1 MASLTDSLTLLVT
14 PKTLRRKTVAI
25 VSVTLGAFL
34 VVLHVFSRIVLL
46 EWTLGPDESATLQKA
61 KMHKGVGTQC
71 AKVEAALEPG
81 REVCADAVTWLPT
94 RTEMLIPYNPLRTCL
109 VNAEY
114 QSAASKQLRRTLRA
128 FEGSDLTVE
137 VRVGE
142 VAPNLD
148 PDESAFLPPP
158 GAVSSDWCADAAP
171 PRVVEKPGPHYP
183 RAAMANRQQGVVS
196 VYAIVGV
203 DRSPH
208 DLRVVRSAGQDFD
221 AATLAAVARWR
232 YRPAVCGDKPIQ
244 FEKVVDVTYSLRE

>member
-94 RTEMLIPYNPLRTCL
+94 RTEMLIPYNPLRTSL

-148 PDESAFLPPP
+148 PDESAFLPPQELSRRI
-158 GAVSSDWCADAAP
+158 GAPTQPLLGWSKSRALII
-171 PRVVEKPGPHYP
+171 PGPP
-183 RAAMANRQQGVVS
+183 WQTGSKVS
-196 VYAIVGV
+196 YLCTLSWELI
-203 DRSPH
+203 DR
-208 DLRVVRSAGQDFD
+208 RM
-221 AATLAAVARWR
+221 
-232 YRPAVCGDKPIQ
+232 I
-244 FEKVVDVTYSLRE
+244 